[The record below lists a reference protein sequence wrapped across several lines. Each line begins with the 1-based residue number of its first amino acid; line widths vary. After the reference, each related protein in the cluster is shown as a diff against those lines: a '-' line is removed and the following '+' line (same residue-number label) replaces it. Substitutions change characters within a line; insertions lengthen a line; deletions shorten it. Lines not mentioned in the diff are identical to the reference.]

1 MNNPRL
7 FPARSGTH
15 NEYEVIA
22 NAEII
27 GRIELL
33 CGRNKPWFWSISL
46 PFRGDRRHPWHGFE
60 ATREAA
66 MEAIARSWNA
76 NSGATSTRQPA
87 ESAAPL

>member
-7 FPARSGTH
+7 FPARLGTH

-27 GRIELL
+27 GRIALL

-66 MEAIARSWNA
+66 MEVFARSWHA
-76 NSGATSTRQPA
+76 NRKKPPLPHPAQDQPQ
-87 ESAAPL
+87 

>member
-1 MNNPRL
+1 MPNPRL
-7 FPARSGTH
+7 FPARSGTP

-33 CGRNKPWFWSISL
+33 GGRNKPWFWSISL

-76 NSGATSTRQPA
+76 NRTELPLPHPDQPQ
-87 ESAAPL
+87 

>member
-1 MNNPRL
+1 M
-7 FPARSGTH
+7 
-15 NEYEVIA
+15 IA

-33 CGRNKPWFWSISL
+33 GGRNKPWFWSISL

-76 NSGATSTRQPA
+76 NRGATSTRQPA
-87 ESAAPL
+87 ASAAPL